1 MDALAYCWGTPIDYF
16 LSAPTYGDEIARPY
30 LVSGDW
36 IDQLQCVSLASTYI
50 CFFKALS
57 GGATLIAG
65 HDLFGVCVFCSRIFH
80 LAVR

>member
-1 MDALAYCWGTPIDYF
+1 MDALAYCWDILVDCF

-30 LVSGDW
+30 MVGGDW
-36 IDQLQCVSLASTYI
+36 TDQLQRISLASTYI

-57 GGATLIAG
+57 GGATLMAA
-65 HDLFGVCVFCSRIFH
+65 HDFFGVRVFYARIFH